1 MMTSY
6 PDTAFRTTS
15 WISSPAFSPFP
26 YIGENFATFFINYST
41 SSKGPP
47 TSPEEDI
54 SLTTS
59 AQSSVE
65 SPTPKGSYL
74 DSQTAFLEPS
84 HKSQVSRLS
93 PVKIMILYPL
103 ASQLSSV
110 LQKGLFSH
118 WSCSVKSQCFS
129 SLKFLPGILDYNC
142 QRVSCTLG
150 VDYFTQE
157 KIAACRAGT
166 RGQIILGSISCS
178 QKHWQFINIAHL
190 FPNICDNWWREL
202 L

>member
-1 MMTSY
+1 MTSY
-6 PDTAFRTTS
+6 PDTVFRTTS

-74 DSQTAFLEPS
+74 DSQTAFLEPF
-84 HKSQVSRLS
+84 HKSQVSRLFTCKNNDFIS
-93 PVKIMILYPL
+93 ISLPIVFSTPEGVIFSLKLF
-103 ASQLSSV
+103 SKESV
-110 LQKGLFSH
+110 LLLF
-118 WSCSVKSQCFS
+118 
-129 SLKFLPGILDYNC
+129 
-142 QRVSCTLG
+142 
-150 VDYFTQE
+150 
-157 KIAACRAGT
+157 
-166 RGQIILGSISCS
+166 
-178 QKHWQFINIAHL
+178 
-190 FPNICDNWWREL
+190 
-202 L
+202 

>member
-26 YIGENFATFFINYST
+26 YIDENFATFPLT
-41 SSKGPP
+41 RALVPKVPP
-47 TSPEEDI
+47 LHLRKTSPSPPVLSPLSSPPLPRAAI
-54 SLTTS
+54 SILKLPFSNHFTS
-59 AQSSVE
+59 LRC
-65 SPTPKGSYL
+65 P
-74 DSQTAFLEPS
+74 AF
-84 HKSQVSRLS
+84 S

-103 ASQLSSV
+103 ASQSSSV